1 MYQAF
6 QDLRQAGLLADYPP
20 GATEPDLTR
29 DELGQAV
36 ARYGRTVTQPGAEP
50 TPLNTAQ
57 ARRVWRLINSLRQ
70 ELRAAGFTDFDGV
83 KQHLLSRALPPD
95 VPPDHWAA
103 QEVAELFAEGIL
115 EGYPGGTFEKPEAKA
130 EARSDEKAD
139 QRQRGRRFTDIPFD
153 TW

>member
-6 QDLRQAGLLADYPP
+6 QDLRQAGLLVDYPP
-20 GATEPDLTR
+20 GAAEPDVTR
-29 DELGQAV
+29 DDLGQAV
-36 ARYGRTVTQPGAEP
+36 ARYGRAVTQPGAGL
-50 TPLNTAQ
+50 TPLDTAQ

-83 KQHLLSRALPPD
+83 KQHLLPRALPPD

-115 EGYPGGTFEKPEAKA
+115 EGYPGGTFEEPETKA
-130 EARSDEKAD
+130 EAKGDKEKS
-139 QRQRGRRFTDIPFD
+139 QRPHGQPFPD
-153 TW
+153 VP